1 MCTKNELEF
10 SLFVIYQLAGKW
22 DKTPPEVYKI
32 LNETHILDNY
42 IIACYD
48 ILHTLGA
55 EYLAED
61 ITEFTKEK
69 GVQI

>member
-1 MCTKNELEF
+1 MEF

-48 ILHTLGA
+48 TLNTLGA

>member
-1 MCTKNELEF
+1 MCAKNELEF

-48 ILHTLGA
+48 TLHTLGA